1 MTSLKLFKQVDG
13 INILNVIIFTDTDNA
28 KFKITFSLKQPWQN
42 SYDLKLCGREFMSL
56 SLLEMIN
63 VNLSPE
69 INTFT
74 GSQFPADFLLH
85 SQRYME
91 S

>member
-1 MTSLKLFKQVDG
+1 
-13 INILNVIIFTDTDNA
+13 
-28 KFKITFSLKQPWQN
+28 
-42 SYDLKLCGREFMSL
+42 MSL

-63 VNLSPE
+63 VNISPE

-74 GSQFPADFLLH
+74 GSQFPTDFLLH